1 MHCIARKK
9 HGKETSNISS
19 RDRSQTFPWNMYER
33 AAILASLALKKEVSE
48 KYFCA
53 TLGWSPAA
61 FQLVKYATWG
71 GAPFQFPARKKKL

>member
-1 MHCIARKK
+1 
-9 HGKETSNISS
+9 
-19 RDRSQTFPWNMYER
+19 MYER

-71 GAPFQFPARKKKL
+71 GAPFQFPFREKTLKLKNGRGPLSTGVGNYGWWIFNISRF